1 VGVLFVTTTENSN
14 PLNVLTRFVAAV
26 ICADTPDG
34 ASSAETEAMPNEN
47 IASNARPMCVYVFI
61 KCNAA

>member
-1 VGVLFVTTTENSN
+1 
-14 PLNVLTRFVAAV
+14 
-26 ICADTPDG
+26 
-34 ASSAETEAMPNEN
+34 MPNEN